1 MYSEEEIKKMREE
14 MSGID
19 QQIRDLNKRKDE
31 LKTTILRNSA
41 EIVKSR
47 FPNLE
52 YGDKVKVTR
61 KDWWGIKQEE
71 VTEILFFGNVCRG
84 KYDYELTPNAMKWV
98 FLKVKNDGTMSKRS
112 VEYSNSAIVNIEKIS
127 DEKI

>member
-14 MSGID
+14 MFAID
-19 QQIRDLNKRKDE
+19 EQIRDLNKRKNE
-31 LKTTILRNSA
+31 IKSTILRNSA

-52 YGDKVKVTR
+52 YGDKVKVTHTN
-61 KDWWGIKQEE
+61 WWWNSQEE
-71 VTEILFFGNVCRG
+71 VTETLFFGNVCRG

-127 DEKI
+127 DEVI

>member
-31 LKTTILRNSA
+31 IKSTILHNSV
-41 EIVKSR
+41 EIIKSR

-61 KDWWGIKQEE
+61 KDWWWNKVEE
-71 VTEILFFGNVCRG
+71 VTEILFFKGVWQG
-84 KYDYELTPNAMKWV
+84 KYAWELTPNAMCWK
-98 FLKVKNDGTMSKRS
+98 FYQTKKDGTMSKRE
-112 VEYSNSAIVNIEKIS
+112 VEYGDSNIVNIEKIS

>member
-19 QQIRDLNKRKDE
+19 QQIRDLNNRKDE
-31 LKTTILRNSA
+31 IKTTILRNSA

-61 KDWWGIKQEE
+61 KYVWYNKQEE
-71 VTEILFFGNVCRG
+71 VTETLFFGNVCRG
-84 KYDYELTPNAMKWV
+84 KFAYELTPNAMVWI

-112 VEYSNSAIVNIEKIS
+112 VEYSNSTIVNIEKITE
-127 DEKI
+127 EK